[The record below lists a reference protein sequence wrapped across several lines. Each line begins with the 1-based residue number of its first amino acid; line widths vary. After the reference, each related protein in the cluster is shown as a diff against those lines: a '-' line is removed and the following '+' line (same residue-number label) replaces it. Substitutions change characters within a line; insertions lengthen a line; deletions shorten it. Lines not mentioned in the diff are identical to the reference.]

1 MGTAQAASVIDAP
14 IDLVWSVMLDTDRY
28 PEWNPFVVRI
38 DLPEQRPARVGDP
51 VVLHVR
57 WLTGGRATSSERVT
71 KLEPP
76 TDHAGRRAVLEY
88 EYHGALYGPR
98 LLRGRRK
105 QELSRLDAEVTSYST
120 FEHLKG
126 PLAWAAP
133 IVKVRDG
140 FERHAAALKAR
151 AEALHRGE
159 VR

>member
-1 MGTAQAASVIDAP
+1 MGTAQAAAVIDAP
-14 IDLVWSVMLDTDRY
+14 IEVVWAVVLDTDRY
-28 PEWNPFVVRI
+28 GDWNPFVVRI
-38 DLPEQRPARVGDP
+38 DLPRHRPVQVGDP
-51 VVLHVR
+51 IVLHVQ
-57 WLTGGRATSSERVT
+57 WLTGGRATSPERVT

-76 TDHAGRRAVLEY
+76 GDHAGRRALLEY
-88 EYHGALYGPR
+88 QYHGLLHGPG
-98 LLRGRRK
+98 LVRGRRK
-105 QELSRLDAEVTSYST
+105 QELSRLDDEVTSYST

>member
-14 IDLVWSVMLDTDRY
+14 IDLVWAVMLDTDRY

-38 DLPEQRPARVGDP
+38 DLPRRRSVQVGDP
-51 VVLHVR
+51 IVLHVR
-57 WLTGGRATSSERVT
+57 WLTGGRTTSSERVT
-71 KLEPP
+71 KMEPP
-76 TDHAGRRAVLEY
+76 EASGGRRALLEY
-88 EYHGALYGPR
+88 QYHGVLHGPG
-98 LLRGRRK
+98 LIRGRRK
-105 QELSRLDAEVTSYST
+105 QELSRLDEAATSYST

-151 AEALHRGE
+151 AEAVHRGE
-159 VR
+159 IR